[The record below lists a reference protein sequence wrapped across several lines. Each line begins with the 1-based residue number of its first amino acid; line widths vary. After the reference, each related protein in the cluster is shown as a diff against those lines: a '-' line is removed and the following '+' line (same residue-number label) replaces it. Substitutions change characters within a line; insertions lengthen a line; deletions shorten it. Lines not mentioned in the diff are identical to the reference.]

1 MYSDEDLLLIS
12 GLQHVAFCE
21 KQWALIHMEQE
32 WEENPLT
39 IDGKH
44 LHEFVHEQNRES
56 RGTIRTVTS
65 MRLRSLNLVV
75 TE

>member
-32 WEENPLT
+32 WEENHHGFKPARNASSET
-39 IDGKH
+39 EDEAGK
-44 LHEFVHEQNRES
+44 EEDK
-56 RGTIRTVTS
+56 
-65 MRLRSLNLVV
+65 
-75 TE
+75 